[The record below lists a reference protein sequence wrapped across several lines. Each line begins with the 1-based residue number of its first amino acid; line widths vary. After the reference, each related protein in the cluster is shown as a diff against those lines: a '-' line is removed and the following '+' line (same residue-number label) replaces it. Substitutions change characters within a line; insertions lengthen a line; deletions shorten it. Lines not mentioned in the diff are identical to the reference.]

1 MMAQTGERLA
11 GKVAIVTGGSR
22 GIGRAIAQAL
32 AREGATIVVC
42 SRSLKANRETADQ
55 IEAGG
60 GSAYAYQ
67 VDITDAESVSA
78 LVKEVAARFERID
91 ILVNNAGVTA
101 DNLLMRMKESDW
113 DTVIDTNLKGTF
125 NFTKAVARTMIKQ
138 HGGKIINMTS
148 VVGMVGN
155 AGQANYCA
163 SKAGIIG
170 LTKSIARE
178 LASRNVTVN
187 CVAPGLIRS
196 AMTESLSDQAKEQA
210 AGLIPLGRMG
220 TPEDVAEVV
229 TFLASP
235 AADYITGEVIRA
247 DGGMAM

>member
-1 MMAQTGERLA
+1 MARTDERLK

-32 AREGATIVVC
+32 SREGAIVVVC
-42 SRSLKANRETADQ
+42 SRSLDANRETAEQ
-55 IEAGG
+55 INSEG
-60 GSAYAYQ
+60 GSAHPLQ
-67 VDITDAESVSA
+67 IDVTDSDSVTA
-78 LVKEVAARFERID
+78 LVKSVVAKFSRID

-101 DNLLMRMKESDW
+101 DNLILRLKEADW
-113 DTVIDTNLKGTF
+113 DSVIDTNLKGTF
-125 NFTKAVARTMIKQ
+125 NCIKAVARTMIKQ
-138 HGGKIINMTS
+138 RGGKIINIAS

-170 LTKSIARE
+170 LTKSAARE
-178 LASRNVTVN
+178 LGSRGITVN
-187 CVAPGLIRS
+187 CVAPGLIET
-196 AMTESLSDQAKEQA
+196 AMTDALTDEAKKEVTR
-210 AGLIPLGRMG
+210 LIPLGRVG
-220 TPEDVAEVV
+220 KPEDVAGVV
-229 TFLASP
+229 KFLASP

>member
-1 MMAQTGERLA
+1 MAQAGERLA
-11 GKVAIVTGGSR
+11 GKIAIVTGGSR

-32 AREGATIVVC
+32 AREGATVVVC
-42 SRSLKANRETADQ
+42 SRGLEANKETADR
-55 IEAGG
+55 IEAEG
-60 GSAYAYQ
+60 GSAYPYQ
-67 VDITDAESVSA
+67 VDVTDAESVSA
-78 LVKEVAARFERID
+78 LVKEVAARFDRID
-91 ILVNNAGVTA
+91 ILVNNAGMTA

-113 DTVIDTNLKGTF
+113 DAVVDTNLKGTF

-170 LTKSIARE
+170 LTKSVARE

-220 TPEDVAEVV
+220 EPEDVAEVV

-235 AADYITGEVIRA
+235 AADYITGEVIRT

>member
-1 MMAQTGERLA
+1 MARTDERLK

-32 AREGATIVVC
+32 SREGAIVVVC
-42 SRSLKANRETADQ
+42 SRSLEANKKTAEL
-55 IEAGG
+55 IEAEG
-60 GSAYAYQ
+60 GSAYPYQ
-67 VDITDAESVSA
+67 VDVTDTGSVSA

-101 DNLLMRMKESDW
+101 DNLLIRLKEADW
-113 DTVIDTNLKGTF
+113 DKVVDTNLKGTF
-125 NFTKAVARTMIKQ
+125 NFTKAVARAMIKQ
-138 HGGKIINMTS
+138 HGGKIINITS

-170 LTKSIARE
+170 LTKSVARE

-196 AMTESLSDQAKEQA
+196 AMTESLPDQAKEQA
-210 AGLIPLGRMG
+210 AELIPLGRMG
-220 TPEDVAEVV
+220 EPEDVAEVV
-229 TFLASP
+229 LFLASP
-235 AADYITGEVIRA
+235 AADYITGEVIRT